1 MSRRGRW
8 TFAAGCAAIV
18 LSVTA
23 PAVCAAPSR
32 LVPLPSSARAADP
45 HPHGVRIT
53 QEELDKEIRP
63 EEVKAFG
70 RAQAE
75 QMARDRIGLRAV
87 DRGYPQPLRNRSLKR
102 LTDSQQ
108 EQNGKFDP
116 AVFGKFTDYFSSPDY
131 GDHVALLPTG
141 KVLLFSF
148 EAVEDSPNK
157 ETAPTEVIGRDNAGR
172 AYVWDPAKGTGAAA
186 FKAVPPPVVNM
197 DDGLDEPRA
206 APIFCAGHS
215 YLPNGMVGIFGGN
228 LGGNHGTGAHLALV
242 FDPWTETWYRQ
253 QDMAEGR
260 WYPSVVTGADGRQF
274 ITSGHGDTGWGKLSR
289 TIERFPAKGTGVTYD
304 KATKPVGQGLDKW
317 KIKADYMADYPHLF
331 SLRDGL
337 IYGFGRNFDEQFV
350 FDPQTET
357 EQVLR
362 SRPGGGMRNY
372 GSAVALPNGKNGPD
386 SVLILGGDRNDPKTY
401 KFSGGRWTEDTPRA
415 FGRTQDDTLI
425 FPDGRLWTVNGGYDI
440 RDYGNGLYNPNAD
453 EKYRQTELRGTD
465 GTWRLGPV
473 QRLPRGYHSN
483 AVILPDGRI
492 MITGDEL
499 QQIANNPDI
508 KSGMNGTIEIFEPPY
523 LHQGGVRPTLTDV
536 PSGPLGYNA
545 DLRVSTSTPEQAAK
559 AVLMAPITST
569 HSVDTSQRRIEL
581 DITSRAGNKLVLTT
595 PPSAKDAPP
604 GFYLLFLLDDR
615 GVPSVARW
623 VQLKP
628 NA

>member
-1 MSRRGRW
+1 MPRRGRW
-8 TFAAGCAAIV
+8 TIAAGCAAVV
-18 LSVTA
+18 LSLTA
-23 PAVCAAPSR
+23 PAGRAAPFR
-32 LVPLPSSARAADP
+32 LVPLPSSARPADP
-45 HPHGVRIT
+45 HPHGVHISKA
-53 QEELDKEIRP
+53 ELAEEIRP
-63 EEVKAFG
+63 DEVKAFG
-70 RAQAE
+70 RARAE

-87 DRGYPQPLRNRSLKR
+87 DRGYPQPMRNRSLKR

-108 EQNGKFDP
+108 EQNAAFDP
-116 AVFGKFTDYFSSPDY
+116 ATFGKFTDYFASPDY

-141 KVLLFSF
+141 KILLFSF

-215 YLPNGMVGIFGGN
+215 YLPNGMVGVFGGN

-274 ITSGHGDTGWGKLSR
+274 ITSGHGDTGWGKLSM
-289 TIERFPAKGTGVTYD
+289 TIERFPAKSTPVSTD
-304 KATKPVGQGLDKW
+304 PKTKPVGQALDKW
-317 KIKADYMADYPHLF
+317 PVNAEYMADYPHLF
-331 SLRDGL
+331 SLRDGR
-337 IYGFGRNFDEQFV
+337 IYGFGRNYNEQFV
-350 FDPQTET
+350 FDPATET
-357 EQVLR
+357 SHPLL

-372 GSAVALPNGKNGPD
+372 GSAVALPGTTKGQGPD

-401 KFSGGRWTEDTPRA
+401 KFSGGRWTEGTSRA

-425 FPDGRLWTVNGGYDI
+425 FPDGRLFTVNGGYDI

-453 EKYRQTELRGTD
+453 EKYRQTELRGLD
-465 GTWRLGPV
+465 GAWRLGPV

-483 AVILPDGRI
+483 AVLLPDGRI
-492 MITGDEL
+492 MVTGDEL
-499 QQIANNPDI
+499 QEIANNPDI
-508 KSGMNGTIEIFEPPY
+508 KAGMNGTIEIYEPPY
-523 LHQGGVRPTLTDV
+523 LHQGDRPTLTDV
-536 PSGPLGYNA
+536 ANPTVGYNA
-545 DLRVSTSTPEQAAK
+545 RLRVSTDTPTRAAK

-581 DITSRAGNKLVLTT
+581 DISSRAGNKLELTT
-595 PPSAKDAPP
+595 PPSANDAPP
-604 GFYLLFLLDDR
+604 GYYLLFLLDQR
-615 GVPSVARW
+615 GVPSVAKW
-623 VQLKP
+623 VQLRP
-628 NA
+628 